1 MRTGEELLAA
11 AVSRGAGEGERAEAL
26 EQLWRERSSQLVPA
40 IKALSSPPPPPGLAG
55 VLYKMAR
62 ELPIEVLMRRG
73 MTSRMVVSSHMINWQ
88 CWPSRQ
94 IMSSRRIS

>member
-1 MRTGEELLAA
+1 MLAHHETETAGLLGGMRTGEELLAA

-62 ELPIEVLMRRG
+62 ELPIEVLMRCEPQR
-73 MTSRMVVSSHMINWQ
+73 
-88 CWPSRQ
+88 P
-94 IMSSRRIS
+94 